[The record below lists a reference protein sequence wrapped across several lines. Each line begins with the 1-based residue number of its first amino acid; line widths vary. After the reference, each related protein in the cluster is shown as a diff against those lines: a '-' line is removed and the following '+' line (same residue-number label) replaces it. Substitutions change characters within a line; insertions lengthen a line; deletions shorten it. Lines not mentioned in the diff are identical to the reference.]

1 MEQSPRLYSVII
13 PTLAL
18 LRVSRASVPPVG
30 EVLVLR
36 LSDAPM
42 TGSPDLAPLPPLPH
56 PSQIGAGFRRAH
68 PRSSWIGVDF
78 SDFTQI
84 GVG

>member
-1 MEQSPRLYSVII
+1 
-13 PTLAL
+13 
-18 LRVSRASVPPVG
+18 VPPVG

-36 LSDAPM
+36 LPDAPM
-42 TGSPDLAPLPPLPH
+42 TGSPDLAPLPH
-56 PSQIGAGFRRAH
+56 PSQIGVG
-68 PRSSWIGVDF
+68 F